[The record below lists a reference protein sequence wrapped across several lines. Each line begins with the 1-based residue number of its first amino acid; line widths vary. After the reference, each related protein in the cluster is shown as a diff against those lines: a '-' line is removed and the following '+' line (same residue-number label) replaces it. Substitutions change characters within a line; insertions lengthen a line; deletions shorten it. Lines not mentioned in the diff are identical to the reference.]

1 MTRKPEYLEEKT
13 DVKAPTDK
21 ESSDLQNK
29 VGFPSYTLP
38 KSKFVRQKETQA
50 TNRKGTRD
58 MKTPFTREISHQ
70 LKHGGKRPT

>member
-38 KSKFVRQKETQA
+38 KSKFVRQKEKHKQQIE
-50 TNRKGTRD
+50 KEQGT
-58 MKTPFTREISHQ
+58 
-70 LKHGGKRPT
+70 